1 MAIVFTPPPRGL
13 EHPDE
18 DATKHENR
26 WRFLQAVHR
35 VQPRVS
41 GDLMGEPLDLFRPIL
56 EQAIARLPA
65 EHRDTWR
72 YRDVEPTWGWFK
84 HADAWQEQ
92 HHPGSLRLREYL
104 LHWAHTW
111 RLEDEWILETAV
123 ETLVHYSIDRD
134 QPTLMPLHYSGH
146 MMGIADPF
154 SDEEIGF
161 TFDPDDGWTAS
172 IESWAAAKD
181 RLTASF
187 NGALREYRQ
196 RVEAMYREEG
206 FEPLSG
212 TRSRGGDHYEWLARH
227 VVEREKFTEIARS
240 TSTGVERQA
249 VSPAVK
255 DKAALIGPTLPSE
268 RQKSAS

>member
-1 MAIVFTPPPRGL
+1 MAIVLTPPPRGL

-18 DATKHENR
+18 DATKHEAR

-56 EQAIARLPA
+56 EQAIARLPV

-72 YRDVEPTWGWFK
+72 FRNVEPTWIWFK
-84 HADAWQEQ
+84 HAGAGQEQ
-92 HHPGSLRLREYL
+92 HYPGSLRLRSLL
-104 LHWAHTW
+104 LHWGRLW
-111 RLEDEWILETAV
+111 RLKDEWLLEAAV
-123 ETLVHYSIDRD
+123 ETLVHYCIDHD
-134 QPTLMPLHYSGH
+134 PPALMPLSYSRH
-146 MMGIADPF
+146 MMPITDPF
-154 SDEEIGF
+154 DDEDIRF

-172 IESWAAAKD
+172 IESWTAARD

-187 NGALREYRQ
+187 NRALSAYHE
-196 RVEAMYREEG
+196 RVEAMYQEEG
-206 FEPLSG
+206 FGPPVGSRL
-212 TRSRGGDHYEWLARH
+212 RGGDHYEWLARY
-227 VVEREKFTEIARS
+227 VIE
-240 TSTGVERQA
+240 GVETYDEIGCRDDVTRQA

-255 DKAALIGPTLPSE
+255 DKAALIGLTLPPE